1 MTSEAATIG
10 QGKVDKLSFSETFPK
25 IFSKLL
31 VRMEEVDDWCVQITK
46 DITKQDLL
54 LIDHIGEREYLIMR
68 DISEYLNTPYST
80 TTGIVD
86 KLVKKA
92 YLQRFY
98 SEEDRRTVLVG
109 LTDKAKELK
118 LMFCQKRQE
127 MSQNIAALL
136 TEKEQAELL
145 RIFEKIDSAFLQ
157 QTVAQENP

>member
-10 QGKVDKLSFSETFPK
+10 QDKLSFSESFPK

-31 VRMEEVDDWCVQITK
+31 VRMEEVDDWCVQITQ

-54 LIDHIGEREYLIMR
+54 LIDHIGESEYLIMR
-68 DISEYLNTPYST
+68 DISEYLNTPHST
-80 TTGIVD
+80 ATGIVD
-86 KLVKKA
+86 KLVKKS

-118 LMFCQKRQE
+118 DMFCSKRHE
-127 MSQNIAALL
+127 MSENIASVL
-136 TEKEQAELL
+136 TSSEQDELL
-145 RIFEKIDSAFLQ
+145 RIFEKIDRTLQ
-157 QTVAQENP
+157 PQGE

>member
-10 QGKVDKLSFSETFPK
+10 QEKVEKLNFSETFPK

-31 VRMEEVDDWCVQITK
+31 VRMEEVDDWCVQMTQ
-46 DITKQDLL
+46 DISKQDLL
-54 LIDHIGEREYLIMR
+54 LIDHIGESEYLIMR
-68 DISEYLNTPYST
+68 DIAEFLNTPHST
-80 TTGIVD
+80 ATGIID

-118 LMFCQKRQE
+118 HMFCSKRHE
-127 MSQNIAALL
+127 MSETIASVL
-136 TEKEQAELL
+136 TEKEQGELL
-145 RIFEKIDSAFLQ
+145 RIFGKIDSKLQ
-157 QTVAQENP
+157 SQAE

>member
-10 QGKVDKLSFSETFPK
+10 QEKANFSETFPK

-31 VRMEEVDDWCVQITK
+31 VRMEEVDDWCVQMTQ

-54 LIDHIGEREYLIMR
+54 LIDHIGESEYLIMR
-68 DISEYLNTPYST
+68 DIADHLNTPHST
-80 TTGIVD
+80 ATGIVD
-86 KLVKKA
+86 KLVKKS

-118 LMFCQKRQE
+118 DLFCNKRQE
-127 MSQNIAALL
+127 MSENIASVL
-136 TEKEQAELL
+136 TSNEQDELL
-145 RIFEKIDSAFLQ
+145 RIFEKIDRTLQ
-157 QTVAQENP
+157 PQAE